1 MTVSADL
8 DQRFRDAATRAG
20 LLDAGFDVVDSPVG
34 QLLLAATDKGILRI
48 SFDPDAEQELDRIAR
63 VVGPR
68 VLRSPRSVEPV
79 KRELDEYFAERRHAF
94 DLSVDLRGAT
104 PFTVQV
110 LGELARV
117 PYGQTATYGQ
127 LAARVGRPRAAR
139 AIGMVMNHNPI
150 PIVLPCHRI
159 VGATGGLVGY
169 GGGLHRKEHLL
180 RLEGALL

>member
-1 MTVSADL
+1 MTVSNDL
-8 DQRFRDAATRAG
+8 DRRFRVAAARAG

-34 QLLLAATDKGILRI
+34 PLLVAATDRGILRI
-48 SFDPDAEQELDRIAR
+48 SFDADPEHELDRLARIAGR
-63 VVGPR
+63 R
-68 VLRSPRSVEPV
+68 VLRAPHAVDPV
-79 KRELDEYFAERRHAF
+79 RRELDEYFACRRTAF

-110 LGELARV
+110 LGELAQV
-117 PYGQTATYGQ
+117 PYGHTSTYGQ

-159 VGATGGLVGY
+159 VGANGSLVGY
-169 GGGLHRKEHLL
+169 GGGLDRKEQLL